1 MLYSLSIF
9 LLHAKFLFSQAYAQ
23 RTCTSRAREYYVPV
37 MRCPRSVLARLVKFW
52 MAIEGEVT
60 DNFLQLFSRFLIF
73 MIRLHLFVGKLAGP
87 LKCLFLVA
95 SVRKQLQ
102 IKRQYL
108 CYVTD
113 INIIEIN

>member
-1 MLYSLSIF
+1 MHSVHTRHEQESIIIIIITIICSLSTLNFVI
-9 LLHAKFLFSQAYAQ
+9 
-23 RTCTSRAREYYVPV
+23 V

-60 DNFLQLFSRFLIF
+60 DNFLQLFSRFLLF

-87 LKCLFLVA
+87 LKSLFLVA

-102 IKRQYL
+102 IKR
-108 CYVTD
+108 
-113 INIIEIN
+113 